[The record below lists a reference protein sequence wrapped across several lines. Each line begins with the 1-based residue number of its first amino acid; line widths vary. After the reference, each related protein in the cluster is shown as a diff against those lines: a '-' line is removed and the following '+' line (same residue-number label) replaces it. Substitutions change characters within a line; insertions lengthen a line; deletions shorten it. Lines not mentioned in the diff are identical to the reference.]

1 MMQDITEHQKTFMEG
16 FKDGIARYDK
26 NLPCRWVNHR
36 DINDGF
42 HHPNPVYSLAYEMGY
57 EFGNLE
63 KEIPEGKI
71 DDLFIKLIKMLYTE
85 HHNENNK

>member
-1 MMQDITEHQKTFMEG
+1 
-16 FKDGIARYDK
+16 
-26 NLPCRWVNHR
+26 
-36 DINDGF
+36 
-42 HHPNPVYSLAYEMGY
+42 MGY

>member
-1 MMQDITEHQKTFMEG
+1 MEDFIQHKADFFDG
-16 FKDGIARYDK
+16 F
-26 NLPCRWVNHR
+26 
-36 DINDGF
+36 NDGF
-42 HHPNPVYSLAYEMGY
+42 NRQKAGKICRWRNHEDVSDGFRCPNPVYSIAYEMGY

-63 KEIPEGKI
+63 KEITEGKI